1 MKERLKQLLQEIGM
15 TQAEFADHIGVGR
28 PSITHIMTGRD
39 KTSQTVVSK
48 TLLKF
53 PELNPMWLLKGEGE
67 MYRSHA
73 EPVRK
78 VVPAVRDTAAEE
90 VQTALFPADEAEPAA
105 LPISTVQETPVV
117 SSITAREVFQPVP
130 TPMTA
135 APTFSQ
141 PEKQP
146 EKTVEAIP
154 EQQPEKAVEAKPV
167 KPQRKLRKIVFF
179 YDDRSFEEYLPDE
192 S

>member
-1 MKERLKQLLQEIGM
+1 M

-67 MYRSHA
+67 MYRSHT

-78 VVPAVRDTAAEE
+78 VVPVVRDTAADE
-90 VQTALFPADEAEPAA
+90 VQTALFPAEEAESDTIPV
-105 LPISTVQETPVV
+105 STVQESPVG

-130 TPMTA
+130 EEAKPQPMVVREPVITPPPA
-135 APTFSQ
+135 PVAPVPVAPTVVQ

-146 EKTVEAIP
+146 EKPVEA
-154 EQQPEKAVEAKPV
+154 QPD

-192 S
+192 SK